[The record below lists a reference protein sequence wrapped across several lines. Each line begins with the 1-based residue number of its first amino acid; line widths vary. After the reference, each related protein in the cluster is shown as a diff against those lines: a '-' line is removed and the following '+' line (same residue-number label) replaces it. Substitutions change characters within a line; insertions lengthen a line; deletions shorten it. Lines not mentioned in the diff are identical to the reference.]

1 MAFLRPYPVAVL
13 CVLVVYA
20 LFWGAT
26 PVRVG
31 DGSEYYAMFL
41 SWAETRRPWMTPPAF
56 DAYERLV
63 ASNQISYMV
72 PRNWLEGVFPA
83 LRLNEQADFN
93 HFWFYS
99 LLAYLAAAGLGS
111 FGVPV
116 GVHQGFLLLHLGL
129 LLASLAMAARL
140 LGTRGVLAV
149 AVLTLSSPIIWYL
162 DKVHTELFTYCTVL
176 MAVIALMRDRYLVAA
191 LCLALASTQNPSFAL
206 LAAVP
211 YGYRFVVLGRR
222 RFSWLETVLAVAT
235 ALIVLAHPVYYFL
248 RFGVP
253 TPQMLAGG
261 ASVGANLAY
270 LHIWLLDPDIGL
282 LPNWPL
288 GVLMVMIGA
297 GALWPL
303 RFRLARPS
311 FLLVFAAL
319 FFAVNLLAH
328 ASTTNL
334 NSGATPGPA
343 RYALWYIPIFLPLV
357 VAAFGRMTPL
367 RRKWPLWGL
376 VLTLTVVNLSVS
388 WPARPEN
395 NYAPTFLSRFV
406 QTYLSAL
413 YTPPAE
419 VFAERFSGLGEGS
432 RLPYA
437 RAIVGP
443 DCRKALV
450 YPQSVRFLVT
460 IPASCGIADSQVLAF
475 LHKQPLPDGGPVF
488 LRLPDDLA
496 RPNAP

>member
-13 CVLVVYA
+13 CLLVIYA

-56 DAYERLV
+56 DAYERLF
-63 ASNQISYMV
+63 ASNQIGYMV
-72 PRNWLEGVFPA
+72 PRDSLEEAFPA
-83 LRLNEQADFN
+83 LRLNGQADFN

-99 LLAYLAAAGLGS
+99 LLAYLAAAALGL
-111 FGVPV
+111 FGVSV

-129 LLASLAMAARL
+129 LLASFAMAARL
-140 LGTRGVLAV
+140 LSTRGVLAV
-149 AVLTLSSPIIWYL
+149 AVLTLSSPMVWYL

-206 LAAVP
+206 LAALP

-222 RFSWLETVLAVAT
+222 PFSWLETVLAVAT

-261 ASVGANLAY
+261 ASIGANLAY

-282 LPNWPL
+282 FPNWPV
-288 GVLMVMIGA
+288 GVLLVVIGTV
-297 GALWPL
+297 ALWPQP
-303 RFRLARPS
+303 FRLARPS
-311 FLLVFAAL
+311 FLVVFAGL

-343 RYALWYIPIFLPLV
+343 RYALWYIPMFLPV
-357 VAAFGRMTPL
+357 VMAAFGWMTPL
-367 RRKWPLWGL
+367 RRKWALWGL
-376 VLTLTVVNLSVS
+376 VLVLSCVNLRAS
-388 WPARPEN
+388 WPGWAEN
-395 NYAPTFLSRFV
+395 NFAPTRLSRFV

-432 RLPYA
+432 RAPYA

-443 DCRKALV
+443 DCRKVLV
-450 YPQSVRFLVT
+450 YPQPVRFLVT
-460 IPASCGIADSQVLAF
+460 IPAQCGIADSQILAF
-475 LHKQPLPDGGPVF
+475 VQTQALPDGGPVF
-488 LRLPDDLA
+488 LWLPDDLA
-496 RPNAP
+496 RP